1 MGSLPTSH
9 TYRPEPHA
17 HEIGTGPHLPE
28 PDQRVCDTVLTRPRL
43 HPDRTAVI
51 CGDDTVSYRE
61 LAAMALDVSRRL
73 NADQT
78 YASSRRIGIQAY
90 RTAGAPAYPLGVALS
105 GRSFVFLNPES
116 PESAVR
122 HIRSSAGVSVVADP
136 RSGELRELSG
146 GGADVGPAATRPS
159 PEDEAYVLYTSGSSG
174 KPKGVSVSQRNLANS
189 NAARLAVYEGFGT
202 PTFLLLSPFYFDS
215 SVAGVWGTLAAGGTL
230 VIAREDERRDPAAL
244 VGLIARHRV
253 THTLTV
259 PSFYAEL
266 LHTAR
271 QNERLVADLASLRL
285 VICAGESL
293 AQGVI
298 EQHFSLLPDVT
309 LGNEYGP
316 TECTVW
322 ATYRLYEK
330 ADGSS
335 IGFPIPGTSI
345 HLLDDRLR
353 EVPMGEVGQI
363 AISGS
368 GVTQGYVGAE
378 RETQVRFVDIEL
390 APGRTVKVYLTGD
403 LGRWS
408 AVNGLEFAGR
418 LDNEVKIRGVRVN
431 IEAIEESLVAHPDVQ
446 AAAVAHDGDT
456 STCYAFVVKVAGARL
471 DAASVRRQAAAAL
484 GAAVVPDRVVF
495 VDTLPRTAHD
505 KIDRSALLASV
516 RPAAPTPA
524 AEPADAAQAVADDAL
539 ATQITRAWEEVL
551 GVSVNG
557 AEASTFF
564 ELGGNSLTVLRL
576 SRALGRIAGRPV
588 AVKQVY
594 RCGTI
599 PQQVELL
606 SSL

>member
-1 MGSLPTSH
+1 MD
-9 TYRPEPHA
+9 RA
-17 HEIGTGPHLPE
+17 
-28 PDQRVCDTVLTRPRL
+28 RL

-51 CGDDTVSYRE
+51 CGDDTLSYRE
-61 LAAMALDVSRRL
+61 LAALARDVSRRL
-73 NADQT
+73 NADQV
-78 YASSRRIGIQAY
+78 YASSRRIGIRAY
-90 RTAGAPAYPLGVALS
+90 RTAGTPAYPLGVALS

-122 HIRSSAGVSVVADP
+122 HIRSSAEVSVVADP
-136 RSGELRELSG
+136 RSGELRKLSG
-146 GGADVGPAATRPS
+146 GGAQARPAPTRPTL
-159 PEDEAYVLYTSGSSG
+159 EDEAYVLYTSGSSG

-189 NAARLAVYEGFGT
+189 NAARLAVYEGFGA

-215 SVAGVWGTLAAGGTL
+215 SVAGIWGTLAAGGTL

-244 VGLIARHRV
+244 VGLIARHQV

-271 QNERLVADLASLRL
+271 HDERLVADLASLRL

-298 EQHFSLLPDVT
+298 EQHFALLPEVT

-330 ADGSS
+330 PGGSS

-353 EVPMGEVGQI
+353 EVPVGEVGQI
-363 AISGS
+363 AVSGR

-378 RETQVRFVDIEL
+378 RETQAKFVDIEV
-390 APGRTVKVYLTGD
+390 APGRTAKVYLTGD

-408 AVNGLEFAGR
+408 AVDGLEFAGR

-431 IEAIEESLVAHPDVQ
+431 IEAIEESLVAHPRVQ
-446 AAAVAHDGDT
+446 AAAVAHDDDT
-456 STCYAFVVKVAGARL
+456 STCYAFVVKDPGARI
-471 DAASVRRQAAAAL
+471 DAASVRRRVAAAL

-516 RPAAPTPA
+516 RPAAPAPA
-524 AEPADAAQAVADDAL
+524 AEPAHAAQAVPVGAL

-551 GVSVNG
+551 GVSVHE
-557 AEASTFF
+557 AEAGNFF
-564 ELGGNSLTVLRL
+564 ELGGNSLSVLRL

>member
-1 MGSLPTSH
+1 M
-9 TYRPEPHA
+9 
-17 HEIGTGPHLPE
+17 
-28 PDQRVCDTVLTRPRL
+28 
-43 HPDRTAVI
+43 I
-51 CGDDTVSYRE
+51 CGDDSYSYWELADIALDIARE
-61 LAAMALDVSRRL
+61 LNSNEA
-73 NADQT
+73 
-78 YASSRRIGIQAY
+78 YAGSRRIGIEAY
-90 RTAGAPAYPLGVALS
+90 RTASAPAVALGVALS
-105 GRSFVFLNPES
+105 GRSFVFLDPQS
-116 PESAVR
+116 PQSASR

-136 RSGELRELSG
+136 RSGRIRKLPDVESAAGPGPSG
-146 GGADVGPAATRPS
+146 A
-159 PEDEAYVLYTSGSSG
+159 DEAYVLYTSGSSG
-174 KPKGVSVSQRNLANS
+174 RPKGVSVSQRNLADS
-189 NAARLAVYEGFGT
+189 TAARLTVYEGFGT

-230 VIAREDERRDPAAL
+230 VVAGEDERRDPAAL
-244 VGLIARHRV
+244 VGLVARHRV

-271 QNERLVADLASLRL
+271 QDGQLASDLASLRL

-293 AQGVI
+293 PQAVI
-298 EQHFSLLPDVT
+298 EQHFALLPEVT

-322 ATYRLYEK
+322 ATYRLYERPG
-330 ADGSS
+330 ASS

-353 EVPMGEVGQI
+353 EVPPGEVGQI
-363 AISGS
+363 AISGR
-368 GVTQGYVGAE
+368 GVTAGYVGAE
-378 RETQVRFVDIEL
+378 QETRARFTDVEV
-390 APGRTVKVYLTGD
+390 APGRTVRAYLTGD

-408 AVNGLEFAGR
+408 AAHGLEFTGR

-431 IEAIEESLVAHPDVQ
+431 IEAIEESLAAHPGVR
-446 AAAVAHDGDT
+446 AAAVAYDAEAAV
-456 STCYAFVVKVAGARL
+456 CYACVVKDADTPV
-471 DAASVRRQAAAAL
+471 DAASVRHQVASAL
-484 GAAVVPDRVVF
+484 GASVVPDRVVF
-495 VDTLPRTAHD
+495 VDRLPRSAHD

-516 RPAAPTPA
+516 RPAR
-524 AEPADAAQAVADDAL
+524 AEPADAGAQGL
-539 ATQITRAWEEVL
+539 AARITRAWEEVL
-551 GVSVNG
+551 GVPVHE
-557 AEASTFF
+557 AEPGNFF
-564 ELGGNSLTVLRL
+564 ELGGNSLSVLRL

>member
-1 MGSLPTSH
+1 ME
-9 TYRPEPHA
+9 RA
-17 HEIGTGPHLPE
+17 
-28 PDQRVCDTVLTRPRL
+28 RL

-51 CGDDTVSYRE
+51 CGDDAVSYRE
-61 LAAMALDVSRRL
+61 LALIALGVAGELDSDEAY
-73 NADQT
+73 ADC
-78 YASSRRIGIQAY
+78 RRIGIEAY
-90 RTAGAPAYPLGVALS
+90 RTAATAAIALGVALS

-116 PESAVR
+116 PENTSR

-136 RSGELRELSG
+136 TSG
-146 GGADVGPAATRPS
+146 GFRKLPDADTATPAGPS
-159 PEDEAYVLYTSGSSG
+159 PADEAYVLYTSGSSG
-174 KPKGVSVSQRNLANS
+174 RPKGVSVSQRNLADS
-189 NAARLAVYEGFGT
+189 TAARLAVYEGFGT

-230 VIAREDERRDPAAL
+230 VVAREDERRDPAAL

-266 LHTAR
+266 LHTVFQDGQLA
-271 QNERLVADLASLRL
+271 VGLASLRL

-293 AQGVI
+293 PQGVI

-322 ATYRLYEK
+322 ATYRLYERPG
-330 ADGSS
+330 ASN

-353 EVPMGEVGQI
+353 EVPPGEVGQI
-363 AISGS
+363 AISGR
-368 GVTQGYVGAE
+368 GVTTGYVGAE
-378 RETQVRFVDIEL
+378 QETRTRFTDIEV
-390 APGRTVKVYLTGD
+390 APGRTVRAYLTRD

-408 AVNGLEFAGR
+408 AAHGLQFAGR

-431 IEAIEESLVAHPDVQ
+431 IEAIEETLAAHPGVR
-446 AAAVAHDGDT
+446 AAAVAHDSET
-456 STCYAFVVKVAGARL
+456 STCYAFVVRDSDAPV
-471 DAASVRRQAAAAL
+471 DAASVRHRVASEL
-484 GAAVVPDRVVF
+484 GTAVVPDRVVF
-495 VDTLPRTAHD
+495 VDRLPRTAHD
-505 KIDRSALLASV
+505 KIDRAALLASV
-516 RPAAPTPA
+516 RRAG
-524 AEPADAAQAVADDAL
+524 AEPADQDADGLTA
-539 ATQITRAWEEVL
+539 QITRAWEEVL
-551 GVSVNG
+551 GMSVNE
-557 AEASTFF
+557 AEPGNFF
-564 ELGGNSLTVLRL
+564 ELGGNSLSVLRL